1 MKQQTSSCEAAIC
14 VKHNKVKMYG
24 NFVYLQNGQEFE
36 IELFNPTQSTKLAKI
51 RINGNY
57 ISNSGLVLKPGQ
69 RVYLERYLDTPKKF
83 LFETYKVEDTK
94 EVKEAIAKNGVVHVE
109 FYDEK
114 EKYENLLSN
123 LNGNIFN
130 SSNNIRYY
138 DEQLLSKG
146 LAGTLRTNS
155 GTTNSFLS
163 QSNLNSNNIGTV
175 INAFTT
181 SNVNGN
187 FTYTANTIGDIT
199 LNSVSTK
206 AEDSKIETGRV
217 EKGGKSSQSFS
228 NYSGD
233 FYAWSSSSV
242 SINILPSSQKP
253 VESADL
259 AVYCTE
265 CGSKNKKNWKFCP
278 KCGTKF

>member
-69 RVYLERYLDTPKKF
+69 RVYLERYLDSPKKF
-83 LFETYKVEDTK
+83 LFETYKVENSK
-94 EVKEAIAKNGVVHVE
+94 ESIEAIAKNGIVHVE

-114 EKYENLLSN
+114 QHYENLLNNSN
-123 LNGNIFN
+123 GVFTYPNR
-130 SSNNIRYY
+130 IRFY
-138 DEQLLSKG
+138 DEQLLSKR
-146 LAGTLRTNS
+146 LS
-155 GTTNSFLS
+155 GIMTTNSNTFLS
-163 QSNLNSNNIGTV
+163 QSNINPNS
-175 INAFTT
+175 
-181 SNVNGN
+181 
-187 FTYTANTIGDIT
+187 FTYTSNIASNTTGNGEIT
-199 LNSVSTK
+199 L
-206 AEDSKIETGRV
+206 DSLSDEIETGRI
-217 EKGGKSSQSFS
+217 EKGSNSSQSFS
-228 NYSGD
+228 NYNGE
-233 FYAWSSSSV
+233 FNTWSSSSV
-242 SINILPSSQKP
+242 SINILPLSQKP

-265 CGSKNKKNWKFCP
+265 CGTKNKKNWKFCP
-278 KCGTKF
+278 KCGNKF

>member
-83 LFETYKVEDTK
+83 LFETYKVEDSK

-123 LNGNIFN
+123 GNIFN
-130 SSNNIRYY
+130 SSNKIRFY
-138 DEQLLSKG
+138 DEQLISKG
-146 LAGTLRTNS
+146 LNGTLRSNI

-163 QSNLNSNNIGTV
+163 QSNLNPS
-175 INAFTT
+175 
-181 SNVNGN
+181 
-187 FTYTANTIGDIT
+187 FTYAGNMNVSNAITTTGIGDIT
-199 LNSVSTK
+199 L
-206 AEDSKIETGRV
+206 DSLSNEIETGRV
-217 EKGGKSSQSFS
+217 EKGSQSSQSFS
-228 NYSGD
+228 NYNGD
-233 FYAWSSSSV
+233 FYAWTSSSI
-242 SINILPSSQKP
+242 SINILPISQKP
-253 VESADL
+253 IESADL

>member
-24 NFVYLQNGQEFE
+24 NFVYLQDGQEFE

-69 RVYLERYLDTPKKF
+69 RVYLERYLDVAKKF
-83 LFETYKVEDTK
+83 LFETYKVENTK
-94 EVKEAIAKNGVVHVE
+94 EGKEAIAKNGIVHVE

-114 EKYENLLSN
+114 QKYENLLGN

-130 SSNNIRYY
+130 SRNNIRYY
-138 DEQLLSKG
+138 DEQLISKG
-146 LAGTLRTNS
+146 LGGTLRSNS
-155 GTTNSFLS
+155 GTTNAFLS
-163 QSNLNSNNIGTV
+163 QSNLNPNSFTYAANMGSSTI
-175 INAFTT
+175 TT
-181 SNVNGN
+181 SN
-187 FTYTANTIGDIT
+187 ISDIT
-199 LNSVSTK
+199 L
-206 AEDSKIETGRV
+206 DSLSNEIETGRV
-217 EKGGKSSQSFS
+217 EKGSKSSQSFS
-228 NYSGD
+228 NYNGD
-233 FYAWSSSSV
+233 FYTWSSSSV

-253 VESADL
+253 IESAYL

-265 CGSKNKKNWKFCP
+265 CGTKNKKNWKFCP